1 MPKRIAK
8 LLAGMREHPKSVR
21 FSDALAVAEHY
32 FGPARI
38 SGSHHVFKTPWPGD
52 PRVNLQ
58 KANGNAKPYQVGQL
72 LKAVDRLELSKAAE
86 TVPKRKL

>member
-1 MPKRIAK
+1 MRARCAEADREA
-8 LLAGMREHPKSVR
+8 AGRNAGTSQER
-21 FSDALAVAEHY
+21 
-32 FGPARI
+32 
-38 SGSHHVFKTPWPGD
+38 GD